1 MATIT
6 VYVYTPSQQPMT
18 VEAMAAN
25 GIDEQFP
32 YGSERFVELG
42 LGGAGIQTVDTDP
55 QPPSV
60 TVTVLVS
67 ALDAA
72 DTVIGDETL
81 DAAGLRD
88 ALVSLRAA
96 LG

>member
-1 MATIT
+1 MPIIT
-6 VYVYTPSQQPMT
+6 VYVYMPSQQPMT

-32 YGSERFVELG
+32 YGSERYIELG

-60 TVTVLVS
+60 TVTVPVS
-67 ALDAA
+67 TLEAA
-72 DTVIGDETL
+72 DVAVGDETL

-88 ALVSLRAA
+88 ALVTLRAA